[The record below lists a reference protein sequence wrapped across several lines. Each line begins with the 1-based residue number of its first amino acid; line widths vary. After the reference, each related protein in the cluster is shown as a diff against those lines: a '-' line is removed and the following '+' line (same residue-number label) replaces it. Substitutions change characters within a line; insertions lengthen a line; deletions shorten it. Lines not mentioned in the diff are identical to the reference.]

1 LLLHLVD
8 IAPIDLDADPA
19 IAFRAIEGEL
29 KKFSAELSGK
39 TRWLVINKVD
49 LLAED
54 DLEVAR
60 EMLLGEIDWDGP
72 VFLVSAETGEG
83 TDELGQAIMRELEEM
98 DQVESGSVD
107 P

>member
-1 LLLHLVD
+1 V
-8 IAPIDLDADPA
+8 
-19 IAFRAIEGEL
+19 
-29 KKFSAELSGK
+29 
-39 TRWLVINKVD
+39 VNKVD

-98 DQVESGSVD
+98 DQVEAGSVD